1 MVSTEETVLLGET
14 EYQEEMENLEFV
26 WDTPVPEKQ
35 SKRGRP
41 IFFGKK

>member
-1 MVSTEETVLLGET
+1 
-14 EYQEEMENLEFV
+14 MENLEFV

-41 IFFGKK
+41 IFFGKKWVDSVCSVGACL